1 MNRNACRYYRCTHT
15 CTLCCCACPQDEVGV
30 RLTQVQPG
38 GPDWRAMNL
47 MTQFY
52 SQAQYL

>member
-1 MNRNACRYYRCTHT
+1 M
-15 CTLCCCACPQDEVGV
+15 LCLQDEVGV

-47 MTQFY
+47 LPQYY